1 MKAVEHSPKIT
12 IDRTIAGLVIIKCL
26 PRRLWGQI
34 IKDMEKGWNDQACR
48 EEVQTYISFYK
59 AGVKGR
65 II

>member
-34 IKDMEKGWNDQACR
+34 IKDMELAWKDRACR
-48 EEVQTYISFYK
+48 EEVQTFISFYK
-59 AGVKGR
+59 AGVRGR
-65 II
+65 IL